1 MDNFDK
7 ILAQKLQQE
16 QEFDF
21 RESDWQDVANT
32 LDAATPAP
40 AAFAWKGWAA
50 AAILLTLLGGIGWLA
65 MELKDAKNTIQE
77 LKNQPIAENFRVD
90 TLYKEVAVVRVDTIF
105 KTRTITKN
113 VATAA
118 PTNIFTTTPFFA
130 NNQRFNTH
138 DISVTGTGILGT
150 SFFSPFFNA
159 DGTRR
164 TAYDTRGGMAE
175 ISADDLTNV
184 QLANLNKL
192 AILDG
197 EVLSYPVSD
206 LKMKDIPTASLDLE
220 NKAKFQDYL
229 RPIGSKFGVSAG
241 KSFLTASGLTNVSSS
256 NVGVKGELDFVKN
269 ISLVGAVDWFNLN
282 YQTTDFANLGRD
294 IPMPDLEDLGS
305 ANPSDL
311 TFAAVSQSFTQY
323 KVGLKYHFPTK
334 TTAVPYIGLN
344 YLASSNVKKD
354 YYYFYDIPASQGLD
368 VQLDGR
374 DQFNGFNSDGFGLD
388 LGVELRT
395 QQWLSL
401 QIEGYYHFI
410 TPDMRSQYYDLVG
423 IRLAALVNFKKQ

>member
-32 LDAATPAP
+32 LDTAASAP

-65 MELKDAKNTIQE
+65 MELKDAKNVIQD
-77 LKNQPIAENFRVD
+77 LKNQPIADNFRVD
-90 TLYKEVAVVRVDTIF
+90 TIYKEVAVVRVDTVF
-105 KTRTITKN
+105 KTQTITKTIAA
-113 VATAA
+113 AT

-138 DISVTGTGILGT
+138 DISVTGTGMLGT
-150 SFFSPFFNA
+150 SFFSPFFNNSWRTT
-159 DGTRR
+159 DGARV
-164 TAYDTRGGMAE
+164 GS
-175 ISADDLTNV
+175 I
-184 QLANLNKL
+184 
-192 AILDG
+192 
-197 EVLSYPVSD
+197 
-206 LKMKDIPTASLDLE
+206 DIPTREEQLMLAANLKKLELLDNEVLAFPETELPVNEIATSELSLD
-220 NKAKFQDYL
+220 NNPRFKDYL
-229 RPIGSKFGVSAG
+229 RPIGSKFGVSVG

-256 NVGVKGELDFVKN
+256 NVGIKGELSFVKN
-269 ISLVGAVDWFNLN
+269 ISLVGAVDWFNLG
-282 YQTTDFANLGRD
+282 YQTTDFANLGRN

-311 TFAAVSQSFTQY
+311 TFASVNQSFTQY
-323 KVGLKYHFPTK
+323 KLGLKYSFPTK
-334 TTAVPYIGLN
+334 TTAVPYIGIN
-344 YLASSNVKKD
+344 YLASSHVKKD
-354 YYYFYDIPASQGLD
+354 FYYFYDIPASQGLD
-368 VQLDGR
+368 VQLDR
-374 DQFNGFNSDGFGLD
+374 NDQFSGFNSDGFGLD
-388 LGVELRT
+388 LGVELQT
-395 QQWLSL
+395 QKWLSL

-423 IRLAALVNFKKQ
+423 IRLAALVNFKTR